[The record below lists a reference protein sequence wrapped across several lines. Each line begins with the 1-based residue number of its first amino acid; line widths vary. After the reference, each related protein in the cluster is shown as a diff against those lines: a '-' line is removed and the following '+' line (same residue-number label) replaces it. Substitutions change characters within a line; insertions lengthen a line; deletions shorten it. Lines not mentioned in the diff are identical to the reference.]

1 MSRMPDDSQRRR
13 MAEDA
18 QCSRM
23 PEDAQRRRMPEDA
36 QRRRWCLA
44 AAAAAGAAL
53 TQTGCL
59 SMDLGGDNPGVLQ
72 WALRDAQATP
82 TVPLGAPLVD
92 ALLLQA
98 RPSNAVADS
107 LSIAYS
113 RQQNAFAFY
122 QFAAWT
128 ERPVRQV
135 PRLLQQRLQA
145 RGMAGTVGQMGD
157 PMRADW
163 LLMVGVDELHHALA
177 PALAPALVPA
187 LASALQPGSGQAR
200 VGLTLELF
208 DRRKRIKHAEQRFDA
223 QLPVA
228 SADAAGAVDALSRAL
243 ALCFD
248 RALPWLEAALPVAAG
263 RAA

>member
-1 MSRMPDDSQRRR
+1 MSRM
-13 MAEDA
+13 
-18 QCSRM
+18 SRI
-23 PEDAQRRRMPEDA
+23 PADA

-44 AAAAAGAAL
+44 AAAGAWL
-53 TQTGCL
+53 TQTGCI
-59 SMDLGGDNPGVLQ
+59 SMDLGGDSPGMLQ
-72 WALRDAQATP
+72 WTLLDARAAP
-82 TVPLGAPLVD
+82 TVPLDAPLVD

-145 RGMAGTVGQMGD
+145 RGVAGTVGQVGD

-163 LLMVGVDELHHALA
+163 LLTVGVDELYHA
-177 PALAPALVPA
+177 V
-187 LASALQPGSGQAR
+187 QPGGGQAR
-200 VGLTLELF
+200 VALTLELF
-208 DRRKRIKHAEQRFDA
+208 DRRQRRKLAERRFSA

-228 SADAAGAVDALSRAL
+228 SEDAAGAVDALSQAL

-248 RALPWLEAALPVAAG
+248 RALPWLEAALPAAG
-263 RAA
+263 SPTT